1 MYTTLT
7 TIEKTRTICVDGVM
21 GRDKF
26 RKIMVGKT
34 VAHEKGDTNTAVD
47 KHCSKMIDECLS
59 KEIEALNLSVVK
71 VVEESTTKKRKKLEI
86 EWK

>member
-47 KHCSKMIDECLS
+47 EHCSRMADECMAR
-59 KEIEALNLSVVK
+59 EIKALNLSVVK
-71 VVEESTTKKRKKLEI
+71 VVESSTTKTRKKL
-86 EWK
+86 KM